1 MNLPDKC
8 KEFFL
13 EGITDAY
20 LYSVNGSSMPLPFS
34 LPQILVMNN
43 CVFPDALLHITIDGE
58 AEVVADSLSV
68 KSTMSAKGNGKVFS
82 FEMSASINDGK
93 QIVRETQRKIFIED
107 EDYYLVLKSQDGLF
121 HLCYTLPGTFTFSAN
136 TSFSQSNEQLSLSIS
151 MKSMSDFIPIK
162 IM

>member
-20 LYSVNGSSMPLPFS
+20 LYPVSGSSMPLPFS

-43 CVFPDALLHITIDGE
+43 CVLPDALLHITIDGE
-58 AEVVADSLSV
+58 ADVVADSLSV
-68 KSTMSAKGNGKVFS
+68 KSTMSVKGNGKVFS
-82 FEMSASINDGK
+82 FEMSASVNDGK
-93 QIVRETQRKIFIED
+93 QIVRETQRKISIED
-107 EDYYLVLKSQDGLF
+107 EDYYLVLKSQDGLL
-121 HLCYTLPGTFTFSAN
+121 HLCYTLPGTFMLTTKTN
-136 TSFSQSNEQLSLSIS
+136 FSQIDEQLSLSIS
-151 MKSMSDFIPIK
+151 MKSMSDFIPIT